1 MNKLNKLSTDV
12 THINVTFL
20 NEQPTRVL
28 VIRKLA

>member
-1 MNKLNKLSTDV
+1 MNKLHTDI

-20 NEQPTRVL
+20 DEQPTRVL